1 VTPATEVLILT
12 GTLVRLEPLS
22 ADHVPDLL
30 DAAGSDRSTFRYT
43 WVPGSRAE
51 MEHYVSTLLQR
62 AAKGEQMPFAQI
74 RVDDGRAVG
83 STSFLNFRLAD
94 DEQYPYAVEIGHT
107 WLDPGAQR
115 SGINTEAKLLLF
127 THAFE
132 RWGAVRVDVKTDVR
146 NERSRRAIERT
157 GARFEG
163 VLRRWQ
169 PSYVPGEEGRL
180 RDTAIYSVVEEEW
193 PAVRAGLQR
202 RLSESQTAAG

>member
-1 VTPATEVLILT
+1 VTLTADAPILE
-12 GTLVRLEPLS
+12 GRLVRLEPLS
-22 ADHVPDLL
+22 VDHVPDLV

-51 MEHYVSTLLQR
+51 MEHFVSTLLHR
-62 AAKGEQMPFAQI
+62 GAKGEQIPFAQI
-74 RVDDGRAVG
+74 RVDSGRAVG
-83 STSFLNFRLAD
+83 STSFLNFRRAED
-94 DEQYPYAVEIGHT
+94 QQDPYAVEIGHT
-107 WLDPGAQR
+107 WLGPAAQGT
-115 SGINTEAKLLLF
+115 GINTEAKLLLL

-146 NERSRRAIERT
+146 NERSRRAIERM

-180 RDTAIYSVVEEEW
+180 RDTAMYSVVQEEW

-202 RLSESQTAAG
+202 RLSESEAAAG